1 MMKKWIIACTVLLGC
16 TGLTR
21 AGNNETFLNMSLGY
35 MFPRSCTATLALE
48 HELLYQHGVEV
59 FAEYSNGYTP
69 NTFFAIQQVT
79 GGIAYKL
86 PLIRSKNTMLRLRA
100 GIECGSDM
108 DKFVYGPE
116 LGFEYAFCLGS
127 KVQMTLQ
134 QKNELNIGA
143 TRKFRSG
150 FTVGLRIPF

>member
-1 MMKKWIIACTVLLGC
+1 MMKKWIIACTILLGC

-21 AGNNETFLNMSLGY
+21 AGNNETFLNMSVGY
-35 MFPRSCTATLALE
+35 MLPRSCTATLALE
-48 HELLYQHGVEV
+48 RELLYQHGVEV
-59 FAEYSNGYTP
+59 FAEYCNGYTS
-69 NTFFAIQQVT
+69 NAFFAIQQVT

-86 PLIRSKNTMLRLRA
+86 PMIRSKNTMLRLRV